1 MKDVLDLELQLFL
14 RDLLPEEDAVLQEM
28 RRYAEANHIPVVD
41 PEVGHLLH
49 LLTGLIQPE
58 QVLEI
63 GTAIGCST
71 IAMAKAMQHG
81 TITTIELT
89 EARHAMALEYFQR
102 AGVAPRIHAV
112 LGDARELVPTLQQS
126 YDMIFMDAAKGQY
139 QEFLDIADRILKP
152 GGLLVA
158 DNVLLNGWVV
168 DLKYP
173 RHRQKTMVY
182 RMRAFLE
189 QLKETTKY
197 QCSVIPLGDGVAL
210 IRKQLDKSEAE

>member
-14 RDLLPEEDAVLQEM
+14 RNLLPEEDAVLQEM
-28 RRYAEANHIPVVD
+28 RQYAEDHHIPVVD

-49 LLTGLIQPE
+49 LLTGLVQPD

-71 IAMAKAMQHG
+71 IAMARAMQHG

-89 EARHAMALEYFQR
+89 EERHSMALQYFQR
-102 AGVAPRIHAV
+102 AGVAECIHAV
-112 LGDARELVPTLQQS
+112 LGDARELVPQLEQQ

-139 QEFLDIADRILKP
+139 QEFLEIADRILKP

-158 DNVLLNGWVV
+158 DNVLINGWVV
-168 DLKYP
+168 NLNYP

-182 RMRAFLE
+182 RMKAFLE
-189 QLKETTKY
+189 QFKENAQY
-197 QCSVIPLGDGVAL
+197 QCSVVPLGDGVAL
-210 IRKQLDKSEAE
+210 IRKNCEKREA

>member
-14 RDLLPEEDAVLQEM
+14 RELLPPESAVLQDM
-28 RRYAEANHIPVVD
+28 RRYAEEHHVPVVD
-41 PEVGHLLH
+41 PEVGHLLG
-49 LLTGLIQPE
+49 LLTGLVQPK

-71 IAMAKAMQHG
+71 IYMAQAMKSGM
-81 TITTIELT
+81 ITTIELQA
-89 EARHAMALEYFQR
+89 ARYELALENFKR
-102 AGVAPRIHAV
+102 AGVAEQIHPV
-112 LGDARELVPTLQQS
+112 LGDARVLVPQLEQR

-139 QEFLDIADRILKP
+139 QEFLTVANRILKP

-168 DLKYP
+168 DLHYP

-182 RMRAFLE
+182 RMKAFLE
-189 QLKETTKY
+189 QFRETGQY
-197 QCSVIPLGDGVAL
+197 QCSVVPLGDGVAL
-210 IRKQLDKSEAE
+210 IRKSEA